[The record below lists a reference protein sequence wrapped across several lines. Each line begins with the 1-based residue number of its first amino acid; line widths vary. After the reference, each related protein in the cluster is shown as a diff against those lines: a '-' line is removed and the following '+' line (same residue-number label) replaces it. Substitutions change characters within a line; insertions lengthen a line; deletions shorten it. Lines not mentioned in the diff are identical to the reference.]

1 MLFTIWIMFWN
12 KRRIS
17 FLFFSIQNIKINCN
31 IAFLSFFSIIFFW
44 WKIYFYPFMIIYKRI
59 NLFWYLFLSE
69 SRSSF
74 INSFPSSL
82 VMIHILSLFESITR
96 SSSLSIKK
104 QSYLLLLIEF
114 PMCQM
119 FWDLWC
125 CLNMVLFS

>member
-12 KRRIS
+12 IRRTS
-17 FLFFSIQNIKINCN
+17 FFFFSIQNIKSNCN
-31 IAFLSFFSIIFFW
+31 IFCLNFFSITFFW

-82 VMIHILSLFESITR
+82 VMIHILSLFENIARFT
-96 SSSLSIKK
+96 SLSIKK
-104 QSYLLLLIEF
+104 QSYLLLLTEF